1 MAQEIHDG
9 KSILIDGLLAMNT
22 LEAIDILAIRRYHM
36 FVTDP
41 YEDYDNFI
49 PLLITFDPI
58 LDMWSYTVGN
68 QSGVADTKTELV
80 HKVWN
85 LVREWEE
92 NERT

>member
-1 MAQEIHDG
+1 M
-9 KSILIDGLLAMNT
+9 S
-22 LEAIDILAIRRYHM
+22 
-36 FVTDP
+36 VTDP
-41 YEDYDNFI
+41 FEDYHNFI

-80 HKVWN
+80 QTVWN

-92 NERT
+92 NERA